1 MDARERNAAEPT
13 LIMSRVFDAPRELVF
28 EGWTDPQHD
37 AGNDTKR
44 TLDPSTPVSISK
56 RYNEDKGWN
65 QSLNRFAGEPAN
77 VRNGAET

>member
-28 EGWTDPQHD
+28 EVWTDPQHD
-37 AGNDTKR
+37 AGNDTKL
-44 TLDPSTPVSISK
+44 TLDRSTPVSISK